1 MRTVGGDRRIPWPVT
16 VVVSHGQR
24 AQYSLVS
31 KRGIESGQGRFEFNG
46 LWFDIEF
53 EILRR

>member
-1 MRTVGGDRRIPWPVT
+1 MDNGHRTPLFESG
-16 VVVSHGQR
+16 
-24 AQYSLVS
+24 
-31 KRGIESGQGRFEFNG
+31 GIESGQARFEFNG